1 MTLTWDD
8 FLSEFANK
16 YTPPMYRDQKKME
29 LLSLE
34 QGYMTVSK
42 YEMQFSRLSK
52 YALEEVGTKD
62 AKQRRFE
69 KGLRMDIRE
78 KISLKPPS
86 YSTLLE
92 VALRVEECLI
102 EKDAMTAKKR
112 KMINEYEVDEV
123 VTARVGQRVREV
135 REVFQLVEDIVHHVL
150 DVIGFTVDSVGDQ
163 GRYFVF
169 IMEAPSATDI
179 VTGKISIYGFD
190 AYTLF
195 DPRSTCSFISYEFAL
210 KSHNDIETLGYNICV
225 SMPTGGTVIVD
236 KVVKTCLVIINGNTL
251 YANLVVIK
259 LKEFDVILGMDW
271 LSKNHAIVDCHP
283 KEVVIETS

>member
-52 YALEEVGTKD
+52 YALEEVGTED
-62 AKQRRFE
+62 EKQRRFE
-69 KGLRMDIRE
+69 KELRMDIQE

-112 KMINEYEVDEV
+112 KMINEYGGSERNRRNISFKEADEV

-169 IMEAPSATDI
+169 IVRYLDRFIIMFIDDI
-179 VTGKISIYGFD
+179 LIY
-190 AYTLF
+190 
-195 DPRSTCSFISYEFAL
+195 S
-210 KSHNDIETLGYNICV
+210 ETREQHEEHFR
-225 SMPTGGTVIVD
+225 IVLQILRE
-236 KVVKTCLVIINGNTL
+236 KQL
-251 YANLVVIK
+251 YAKFNK
-259 LKEFDVILGMDW
+259 CEFWIEEITFLEHII
-271 LSKNHAIVDCHP
+271 SKNGVQPDSSKIAAIKEWESP
-283 KEVVIETS
+283 KNVSEV